1 LDSETV
7 RLDLKAL
14 LEALYKL
21 REDIDSYIDTL
32 EILLDKEL
40 MEELKESEEDIKKG
54 NIITHEELKRK
65 YKL

>member
-1 LDSETV
+1 MDSETV